1 MRVLIAED
9 DADSFELLATLL
21 NSFGYEVVGVDN
33 GDDAWRVLQRPDR
46 PMLAVLDWLMPGMSG
61 VDICRQLRAQKCDN
75 PTYVI
80 LLTSLTSEDNIVEGL
95 EAGADDYIT
104 KPFDF
109 FELNARI
116 GVGQRVI
123 NLQVS
128 LSSRVKEL
136 EDALGHVKT
145 LQGILPICMHC
156 HSIRNDEESWQQI
169 DTYISQHTDVQFSHG
184 ICEKCMKEHHSDM
197 LE

>member
-21 NSFGYEVVGVDN
+21 NSFGHEIVGVDN
-33 GDDAWRVLQRPDR
+33 GDDALKIMQRTDK
-46 PMLAVLDWLMPGMSG
+46 PMLAILDRVMPGMSG
-61 VDICRQLRAQKCDN
+61 VEVCRKLREQECDN
-75 PTYVI
+75 PPYII
-80 LLTSLTSEDNIVEGL
+80 LFTALSSEANIVEGL
-95 EAGADDYIT
+95 DAGADDYIT

-109 FELNARI
+109 YELNARV
-116 GVGQRVI
+116 GAGQRI
-123 NLQVS
+123 IKLQAS

-156 HSIRNDEESWQQI
+156 HSIRNNQESWQQL
-169 DTYISQHTDVQFSHG
+169 DDYLSQHTDAKLSHG
-184 ICEKCMKEHHSDM
+184 VREKCLKEHYDE
-197 LE
+197 L

>member
-21 NSFGYEVVGVDN
+21 NSFGFEVVGVDN
-33 GDDAWRVLQRPDR
+33 GDDALKILQRPDR
-46 PMLAVLDWLMPGMSG
+46 PMLAVLDWMMPGMSG
-61 VDICRQLRAQKCDN
+61 IDVCRKLRAQQSDN
-75 PTYVI
+75 PTYII
-80 LLTSLTSEDNIVEGL
+80 LLTSLSSENDIVAGL

-123 NLQVS
+123 DLQAS
-128 LSSRVKEL
+128 LNARVKEL

-156 HSIRNDEESWQQI
+156 HKIRDDRDSWHRIEEYLAKHS
-169 DTYISQHTDVQFSHG
+169 DVQFSHG
-184 ICEKCMKEHHSDM
+184 VCEKCLKDYYAN
-197 LE
+197 L

>member
-9 DADSFELLATLL
+9 DADSFELLAILL
-21 NSFGYEVVGVDN
+21 NSFGYEVIGVDN
-33 GDDAWRVLQRPDR
+33 GDDAWEILQRPDR

-61 VDICRQLRAQKCDN
+61 VDICRQLRAQPCDN

-80 LLTSLTSEDNIVEGL
+80 LLTSLTSEDKIVEGL
-95 EAGADDYIT
+95 DAGADDYIT

-109 FELNARI
+109 YELNARI

-123 NLQVS
+123 DLQTS

-136 EDALGHVKT
+136 EEALGHVNI

-156 HSIRNDEESWQQI
+156 HKIRDDKESWLRI
-169 DTYISQHTDVQFSHG
+169 EEYLEQHADVQFSHG
-184 ICEKCMKEHHSDM
+184 ICQQCLHEHYDK
-197 LE
+197 L

>member
-21 NSFGYEVVGVDN
+21 NSFGYEIVGVDN
-33 GDDAWRVLQRPDR
+33 GDDALEILLRPDR
-46 PMLAVLDWLMPGMSG
+46 PMLAILDWMMPGMSG
-61 VDICRQLRAQKCDN
+61 VDVCRKLREQQCDN

-80 LLTSLTSEDNIVEGL
+80 LLTSLNSESNIVEGL

-109 FELNARI
+109 YELNARI

-123 NLQVS
+123 DLQTS

-136 EDALGHVKT
+136 EDALGHVQT

-156 HSIRNDEESWQQI
+156 HKIRDDQESWQRI
-169 DTYISQHTDVQFSHG
+169 EEYLEKHSDVQFSHG
-184 ICEKCMKEHHSDM
+184 ICDKCLNDHYGD
-197 LE
+197 L

>member
-33 GDDAWRVLQRPDR
+33 GDDAWKILRRSDR
-46 PMLAVLDWLMPGMSG
+46 PMLAILDWMMPGMNG
-61 VDICRQLRAQKCDN
+61 VDVCRKLRAEQCGN

-80 LLTSLTSEDNIVEGL
+80 LLTSLNSESNIVEGL
-95 EAGADDYIT
+95 DAGADDYIT

-109 FELNARI
+109 YELNARL
-116 GVGQRVI
+116 GVGRRVI
-123 NLQVS
+123 ELQAS
-128 LSSRVKEL
+128 LNARVKEL
-136 EDALGHVKT
+136 EAALGHVKT

-156 HSIRNDEESWQQI
+156 HKIRDDHESWQQI
-169 DTYISQHTDVQFSHG
+169 EVYLAQHSDVQFSHG
-184 ICEKCMKEHHSDM
+184 ICENCMQEHHSDD
-197 LE
+197 

>member
-9 DADSFELLATLL
+9 DVDSFELLATLL
-21 NSFGYEVVGVDN
+21 TSFGYEIVGVDN
-33 GDDAWRVLQRPDR
+33 GDDALKILQRPDR
-46 PMLAVLDWLMPGMSG
+46 PMLAVLDWMMPGMSG
-61 VDICRQLRAQKCDN
+61 IDVCRKLRAQQSDN
-75 PTYVI
+75 PTYII
-80 LLTSLTSEDNIVEGL
+80 LLTALSSENNVVEGL

-123 NLQVS
+123 DLQAS
-128 LSSRVKEL
+128 LNARVKEL

-156 HSIRNDEESWQQI
+156 HNIRDDKDSWHRI
-169 DTYISQHTDVQFSHG
+169 EKYLAQHSDVKFSHG
-184 ICEKCMKEHHSDM
+184 ICEKCLQEHHGDI
-197 LE
+197 

>member
-9 DADSFELLATLL
+9 DVDSFELLATLL
-21 NSFGYEVVGVDN
+21 TSFGYEIVGVDN
-33 GDDAWRVLQRPDR
+33 GDDALKILQRPDR
-46 PMLAVLDWLMPGMSG
+46 PMLAILDWMMPGLSG
-61 VDICRQLRAQKCDN
+61 IDVCRKLREQACDN
-75 PTYVI
+75 PTYII
-80 LLTSLTSEDNIVEGL
+80 LLTSLSSENDIVEGL

-123 NLQVS
+123 DLQSS
-128 LSSRVKEL
+128 LNARVKEL

-156 HSIRNDEESWQQI
+156 RKIRDDKQSWQQI
-169 DTYISQHTDVQFSHG
+169 EAYLAQHTDVQFSHG
-184 ICEKCMKEHHSDM
+184 ICEKCLQEHHGDV
-197 LE
+197 